1 MELLFREGNTFP
13 GWIGDNMHA
22 SSAPLCQRWQAF
34 SWLNLRMLISTCACT
49 LFLTRA
55 AGRLW
60 AAGENKEG
68 QCGLGTPL
76 EELARQH
83 RQAYD
88 NALRRLR
95 LDTQQVRGLLKLVS

>member
-1 MELLFREGNTFP
+1 MCALTELTHTVDGLHAVFIANT
-13 GWIGDNMHA
+13 
-22 SSAPLCQRWQAF
+22 
-34 SWLNLRMLISTCACT
+34 
-49 LFLTRA
+49 

-95 LDTQQVRGLLKLVS
+95 IDTQQVGGLLICRRLNVSCRSLSL